1 MDKAQHE
8 QLLHWLKALAD
19 ENRLTLIGLLAQREY
34 NVGELAERLELAEPT
49 ISHHLS
55 KLRLAGLVHLRADG
69 TQRLYRVNPTALAKF
84 KQRVQEVEVLPPA
97 ETPQSDNAWI
107 EALDL
112 PEEDRQILRDYTVNG
127 RLSRLPG
134 KQKKLLVI
142 LRWLATKF
150 EPGRTYTEAE
160 VNAVIKT
167 AHDDYAGLRRDLV
180 DMGFLRRERGGGKYW
195 LTPDDEA
202 V

>member
-8 QLLHWLKALAD
+8 QMLDWLKALAD

-34 NVGELAERLELAEPT
+34 NVGELAERLGLAEPT
-49 ISHHLS
+49 VSHHLT
-55 KLRLAGLVHLRADG
+55 KLRMAGLVHLRADG
-69 TQRLYRVNPTALAKF
+69 TQRFYRLNPAALAKF
-84 KQRVQEVEVLPPA
+84 KQRVQEIETLPPA
-97 ETPQSDNAWI
+97 GAPPSDNAWI
-107 EALDL
+107 DALDL
-112 PEEDRQILRDYTVNG
+112 PEEDRQVLRDYIANG
-127 RLSRLPG
+127 RLSRLPS

-167 AHDDYAGLRRDLV
+167 VHDDYAGLRRDLV

-195 LTPDDEA
+195 LTPDGDSA
-202 V
+202 